1 MYRTIAKRLGG
12 TDSESS
18 SALDKN
24 NDRHTMNIS
33 IITISTPNITKFSM
47 TSCNNYKRITI
58 TVLAIYSK
66 ASTYPKRALHLHHYA
81 TWTRLELEHRSTSYI
96 VVIDFYLHM
105 HTRSVVCILYFLLIY
120 GPALQLYA

>member
-1 MYRTIAKRLGG
+1 MMYRTIAKRLASA
-12 TDSESS
+12 DSESS

-58 TVLAIYSK
+58 TVLAIVKLAHTPSM
-66 ASTYPKRALHLHHYA
+66 P
-81 TWTRLELEHRSTSYI
+81 YI
-96 VVIDFYLHM
+96 
-105 HTRSVVCILYFLLIY
+105 CIIM
-120 GPALQLYA
+120 QLGLV